1 MVASGLI
8 ERPWVNAYKL
18 SFHLLIAFTVYLSLL
33 YTYLYT
39 IKGSFIIQTNTDLHK
54 LFKGFLF
61 FFWLQLFFGGIMSGM
76 RIGVVYP
83 TWPDMN
89 GELIPQVLFNNSL
102 WTVENFKYYDQ
113 NELLPAIIQFIHRM
127 LAYIV
132 FTYGIYLSMKM
143 IRREEKLI
151 KNLGYLLIT
160 MLTIQ
165 VVLGIITVINCI
177 GEIPIFLGVLHQ
189 FGALMLLTV
198 VYISYYVLKHSKLEV
213 KIN

>member
-1 MVASGLI
+1 
-8 ERPWVNAYKL
+8 
-18 SFHLLIAFTVYLSLL
+18 
-33 YTYLYT
+33 
-39 IKGSFIIQTNTDLHK
+39 
-54 LFKGFLF
+54 
-61 FFWLQLFFGGIMSGM
+61 
-76 RIGVVYP
+76 
-83 TWPDMN
+83 
-89 GELIPQVLFNNSL
+89 
-102 WTVENFKYYDQ
+102 
-113 NELLPAIIQFIHRM
+113 
-127 LAYIV
+127 
-132 FTYGIYLSMKM
+132 M